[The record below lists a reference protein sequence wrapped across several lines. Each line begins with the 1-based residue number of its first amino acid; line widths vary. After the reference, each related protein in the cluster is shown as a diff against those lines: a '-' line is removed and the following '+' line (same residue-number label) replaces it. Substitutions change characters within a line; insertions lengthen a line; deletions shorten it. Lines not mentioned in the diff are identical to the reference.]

1 MEEHPKQSLWDPPKI
16 TPTTLQLSLCT
27 SFRCPAPQSHP
38 TTPSSQDAMLSLAS
52 MSPHVLF
59 PLSEMALACPSAK
72 LRKNSGQT
80 PCRKRLYSPR
90 TGGIP
95 EDTMLGLK
103 ELLLIPQTSPSI
115 PPLLMSSHCVFV
127 CQVHSFEWTH
137 YEFWKAFLN
146 SQGQAQWLVH
156 SSRCLITMRQM
167 TKSLNHIFY
176 SNYSYFYV

>member
-72 LRKNSGQT
+72 LRKKLRPNSMQ
-80 PCRKRLYSPR
+80 
-90 TGGIP
+90 
-95 EDTMLGLK
+95 E
-103 ELLLIPQTSPSI
+103 EVVQ
-115 PPLLMSSHCVFV
+115 
-127 CQVHSFEWTH
+127 
-137 YEFWKAFLN
+137 
-146 SQGQAQWLVH
+146 SQDRGY
-156 SSRCLITMRQM
+156 T
-167 TKSLNHIFY
+167 
-176 SNYSYFYV
+176 